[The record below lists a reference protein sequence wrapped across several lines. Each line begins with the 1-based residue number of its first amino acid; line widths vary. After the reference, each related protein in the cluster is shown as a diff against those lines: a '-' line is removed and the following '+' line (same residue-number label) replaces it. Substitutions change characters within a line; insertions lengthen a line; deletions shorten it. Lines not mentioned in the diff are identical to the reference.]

1 MRNFAKR
8 ADHCGALERK
18 DKQTRKISSLA
29 EKE

>member
-1 MRNFAKR
+1 MRNFAQR
-8 ADHCGALERK
+8 ADHRAALEIK